1 MLSLSRTTEERLRQA
16 LELSPRFYDAALDPS
31 KWPAVLRDLRRALR
45 VEVGQF
51 NLSRL
56 NHPTLLMSYGDG
68 LTKEQEDAYLTYEDF
83 ATADPRTPF
92 VVCENYRPRHCREFL
107 TDKEWHASTAY
118 KHLHEPWGFDYT
130 LWYSVPSEDQD
141 LIAIL
146 GVTRARRTGPFTQD
160 DLDHLSLYV
169 PHLRRAFEVTMALAG
184 SRARAHAFVRAFEK
198 IEAAVLIVDRFARP
212 VHANPAARALLDQ
225 GRALT
230 DANGPL
236 RAVDGPT
243 TETLRAAIL
252 GAGVAGMAGRES
264 APVNMVLPARD
275 DGPPIHVSVSS
286 LADRACETAGLV
298 PESALV
304 GVFITDPSRRYET
317 DTERL
322 QRLFGL
328 TTTEAAILDALVR
341 AGSARKVADETGR
354 GYETVR
360 KHIKVIRDKM
370 GASSQTD
377 LVRMVAEAR

>member
-1 MLSLSRTTEERLRQA
+1 MLSLTMTAEERLRHA
-16 LELSPRFYDAALDPS
+16 LEVSPRFYDAALDPS
-31 KWPAVLRDLRRALR
+31 KWPDVLRELRQAIRA
-45 VEVGQF
+45 EIIQF
-51 NLSRL
+51 NLARISDA
-56 NHPTLLMSYGDG
+56 TLLLSYDDG
-68 LTKEQEDAYLTYEDF
+68 LTDEQKSAYLAYDDF
-83 ATADPRTPF
+83 LGSDPRTPY
-92 VVCENYRPRHCREFL
+92 VGAENYRPHHCRQFL
-107 TDKEWHASTAY
+107 SDQDWHRSPIY
-118 KHLHEPWGFDYT
+118 QDLHSRWDLDYAM
-130 LWYSVPSEDQD
+130 WYSMPSEAQD

-146 GVTRARRTGPFTQD
+146 GFTRAQATGRFTQD

-184 SRARAHAFVRAFEK
+184 SRARENAFVRAFEK
-198 IEAAVLIVDRFARP
+198 VEAAVLIVDRFARP

-252 GAGVAGMAGRES
+252 EAGVAGMAGRDS
-264 APVNMVLPARD
+264 PPVSMVLPARD
-275 DGPPIHVSVSS
+275 DGPPIHVSISS

-328 TTTEAAILDALVR
+328 TGAEAAVLEALVR
-341 AGSARKVADETGR
+341 TGSARKVADETGR

-370 GASSQTD
+370 GASSQVE

>member
-1 MLSLSRTTEERLRQA
+1 MSFLTMTTEERLRHA

-45 VEVGQF
+45 AEAGQF

-56 NHPTLLMSYGDG
+56 NHPTLLMSYGEG
-68 LTKEQEDAYLTYEDF
+68 MTKEQEDAFLTYEDF
-83 ATADPRTPF
+83 EGADPRTPL
-92 VVCENYRPRHCREFL
+92 VVTRTFRPCHCREFL
-107 TDKEWHASTAY
+107 TDEAWHASPAY
-118 KHLHEPWGFDYT
+118 KHFHEPWNLDYT
-130 LWYSVPSEDQD
+130 LWYSVPSEEND
-141 LIAIL
+141 LLAIL
-146 GVTRARRTGPFTQD
+146 GLTRARATGQFTQD

-169 PHLRRAFEVTMALAG
+169 PHLRRAIEVTMALAG
-184 SRARAHAFVRAFEK
+184 SRARENAFIRAFEK
-198 IEAAVLIVDRFARP
+198 VEAAVLIVDRFARP

-236 RAVDGPT
+236 RAVDGRT
-243 TETLRAAIL
+243 TESLRAAIL
-252 GAGVAGMAGRES
+252 DAGVAGMAGRES

-275 DGPPIHVSVSS
+275 DGPPIHVSISS
-286 LADRACETAGLV
+286 LADSARDNAGLV
-298 PESALV
+298 PECALV

-328 TTTEAAILDALVR
+328 TATEAAILDALVR

-360 KHIKVIRDKM
+360 KHIKLIRDKM
-370 GASSQTD
+370 GASSQTE
-377 LVRMVAEAR
+377 LVRMVADAR